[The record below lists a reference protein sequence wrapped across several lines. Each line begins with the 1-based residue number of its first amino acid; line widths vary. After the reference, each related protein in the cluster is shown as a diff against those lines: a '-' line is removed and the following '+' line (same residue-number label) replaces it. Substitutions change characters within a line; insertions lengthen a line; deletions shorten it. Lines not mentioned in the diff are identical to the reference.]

1 MILYVTI
8 PLPDDWAVGPGTRMS
23 VMEGTEVRDPASG
36 VAGTVTDV
44 RLNWRNG
51 RAEIRA
57 ALDVTVPTGRAIR
70 PRHTF

>member
-8 PLPDDWAVGPGTRMS
+8 PLPDDWDVGPVSRVS
-23 VMEGTEVRDPASG
+23 SLVDAEVRDPSSG